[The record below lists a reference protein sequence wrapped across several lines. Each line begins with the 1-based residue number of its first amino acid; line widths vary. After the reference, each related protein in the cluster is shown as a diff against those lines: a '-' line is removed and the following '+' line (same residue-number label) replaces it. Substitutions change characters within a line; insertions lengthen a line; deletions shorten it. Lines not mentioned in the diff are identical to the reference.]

1 MCYANGYRKL
11 FRDMDNDI
19 VKVSNQLSEQHKRLL
34 FGTIGYLFI
43 QRKTGKAHEVNSITN
58 FLIAP

>member
-1 MCYANGYRKL
+1 MCYANEYRKL

-19 VKVSNQLSEQHKRLL
+19 VEVSNQLSEQYKRLL

-43 QRKTGKAHEVNSITN
+43 QRINR
-58 FLIAP
+58 